1 MRRFLPLFISIIVF
15 TLSQP
20 LSANTKTCIMDKQVY
35 SIVESESASFAS
47 IVPEDETKF
56 TLYISDGILVIKYA
70 KPQEL
75 VNGEAVIYNLLGKEV
90 ARKKLVNSDV
100 NEISIPIQNTCYIV
114 RINYSGKVFTQKV
127 IPSSN

>member
-1 MRRFLPLFISIIVF
+1 
-15 TLSQP
+15 
-20 LSANTKTCIMDKQVY
+20 
-35 SIVESESASFAS
+35 
-47 IVPEDETKF
+47 
-56 TLYISDGILVIKYA
+56 
-70 KPQEL
+70 
-75 VNGEAVIYNLLGKEV
+75 LGKEV

>member
-1 MRRFLPLFISIIVF
+1 MRRFLPLFISIVVF
-15 TLSQP
+15 TLLQP

-35 SIVESESASFAS
+35 SIVESEAASFAS

-56 TLYISDGILVIKYA
+56 TLYISDGILFIKYA